1 MEGSFPVVRCPQD
14 GDEKGEENPG
24 EHLCPHPQTGALPEI
39 LSCPKRCCAESLPWC
54 SCIFCPLL
62 PCCAPNPKGDV
73 NVSRNLCKHGLQS
86 CPETCLTFSAF
97 PADYGLCHWSEPHHH
112 LSDLLMLL
120 KFHEACLIQG
130 IWPKHCCHI
139 SSKRLNKKDSL
150 LEGVGVPVTADPVQT
165 GDLSASVFASVL
177 KTWTAE
183 SSSQQLVRVK
193 SGVTLKNLS

>member
-1 MEGSFPVVRCPQD
+1 MQLHFLSSPAL
-14 GDEKGEENPG
+14 
-24 EHLCPHPQTGALPEI
+24 LCSH
-39 LSCPKRCCAESLPWC
+39 
-54 SCIFCPLL
+54 
-62 PCCAPNPKGDV
+62 PKGDV
-73 NVSRNLCKHGLQS
+73 SVSRNLCKHGLQS

-193 SGVTLKNLS
+193 SGVTLKNLC